1 MSSGYPGPRT
11 ALRLRVAANGE
22 AREFTVTDMKDASE
36 VFRGWIRKNDLG
48 SRDLEPEAGE
58 VYDTGT
64 GRVVGRVAYNGRIV
78 LPNPRRA
85 RKNPGGV
92 YHRAECPCATC
103 RAEYQRLVNA
113 AAADRAARRPV
124 PRCSRC
130 HLEGVDTVASR
141 VNGKPVCTLCRNVE
155 LESINGTSRPTR
167 GNPPRFREGDIVRMR
182 GADPYSGRRAG
193 QLGVAT
199 LVAGARGKSVYPDPA
214 HLMLFCHWDDGV
226 ETSVWARSAE
236 KIGRVTFKSKADMI
250 GQFTRFARSRA

>member
-1 MSSGYPGPRT
+1 MSNAGGYFRGPGKCHLCGAGGAEHTGGNVWTCYSCLKPERT

-78 LPNPRRA
+78 LPNPSPVRKCPNCGCYARRTA
-85 RKNPGGV
+85 SGKWSR
-92 YHRAECPCATC
+92 HRTSFGATC
-103 RAEYQRLVNA
+103 
-113 AAADRAARRPV
+113 
-124 PRCSRC
+124 
-130 HLEGVDTVASR
+130 
-141 VNGKPVCTLCRNVE
+141 NGDKDNLGPDL
-155 LESINGTSRPTR
+155 RPTK

-199 LVAGARGKSVYPDPA
+199 LVAGVRGKSVYPDPA
-214 HLMLFCHWDDGV
+214 RLMLFCHWDDGV

-236 KIGRVTFKSKADMI
+236 KIGRVTFKTKADMI